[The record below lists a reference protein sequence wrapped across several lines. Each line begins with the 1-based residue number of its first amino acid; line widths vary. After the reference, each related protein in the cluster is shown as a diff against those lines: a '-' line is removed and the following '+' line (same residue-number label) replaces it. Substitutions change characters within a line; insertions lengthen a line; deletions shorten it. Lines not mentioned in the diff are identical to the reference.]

1 MWQNEIETFGLRS
14 YHEDEWHESDDE
26 VMAIGDIYQKPKKAA
41 VLKPE
46 NEMNHVVTND
56 NGDLEFEGGN
66 FGDEGGANKKQP
78 TMC

>member
-1 MWQNEIETFGLRS
+1 
-14 YHEDEWHESDDE
+14 
-26 VMAIGDIYQKPKKAA
+26 
-41 VLKPE
+41 
-46 NEMNHVVTND
+46 MNRVVTND